1 MIGEY
6 IYICYEDEK
15 NEADHRRY
23 AGSVS
28 LWRQTKHSARC
39 AHTAAGKTKTTR
51 HNRAHLHKEQQTQTR
66 YGGWTENNLL
76 ASQSNMQFSHN
87 LPLKK

>member
-1 MIGEY
+1 MRKVRLTTDVAPGASLSGVRRNTALAVPTRRL
-6 IYICYEDEK
+6 EK
-15 NEADHRRY
+15 QKQ
-23 AGSVS
+23 S
-28 LWRQTKHSARC
+28 
-39 AHTAAGKTKTTR
+39 R

-76 ASQSNMQFSHN
+76 ASQSNIQFSHN